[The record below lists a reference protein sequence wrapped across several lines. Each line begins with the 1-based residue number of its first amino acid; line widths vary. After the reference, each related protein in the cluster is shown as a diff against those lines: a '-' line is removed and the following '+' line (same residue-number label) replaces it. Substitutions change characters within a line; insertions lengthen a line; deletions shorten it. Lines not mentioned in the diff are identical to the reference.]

1 MSATPQKVLDIV
13 QDLKRADE
21 LRSPNRALIQRQMNG
36 EPPFSAAQMAE
47 NKLDVS
53 FNTKSGTNLLA
64 QANRQWCN
72 AMLKTA
78 RYFHVSLEDAPVDRG
93 LEWSQTITK
102 EANRPLKRSRD
113 YYHQVRQTG
122 GGVMLTGVGPK
133 MWTPFD
139 DDWCPYFVA
148 IEDLLIPTDT
158 EVRLDM
164 SHFAR
169 RRGMSYWELY
179 SKTLGKGKNVD
190 PGWKLGVVRKM
201 LASIKDKT
209 VTEPMWDWQN
219 APEKAA
225 ELFKQDAT
233 YWQSDA
239 VPKLWLWDFYS
250 RDDETGDWHLQIVPD
265 ENWTATYGTTT
276 EPVDFVYDSKKPV
289 ADDLSKL
296 LHVQFGDGNVK
307 PPYMYHSVRSLAWL
321 LFDLCQVQD
330 MTLCRFVGKVF
341 EDMMLLLRVQDPADR
356 AAVDKIHFGLRYGLL
371 PEGIGFVKR
380 EERYQFDPQL
390 SQMLMSQLRQHMGES
405 ASSYTQ
411 DIDSGTEKERTKFE
425 VQALLAQTSAL
436 LSSLLSNAYTQA
448 EFEYREICRR
458 LCDRKSRNKDAQAFQ
473 RRCRDKGVPEKWLDV
488 ERWEIHSEQVLGG
501 GSKQLEIAT
510 SEKLM
515 GARQFMEPSAQQRVL
530 HNYVLALT
538 DDAGMAEQLAPTK
551 PTKVTDSVFDAALA
565 WGTLMTGVPMP
576 VKEGDSHREVVETLL
591 RMMDMKVQQIM
602 QSGGVGT
609 PQDVVGL
616 SNAASYVGQHI
627 QLLAQDESEK
637 QRVKQYGDVLGKLGN
652 SVKAMAQRQAE
663 AAKNQNGQLDAET
676 QAKIQGQ
683 MALTQQ
689 KLQAKQ
695 AADALKLQTNQA
707 KFDQK
712 QQHERVKLA
721 GEMYERGVQT
731 TVEAG
736 ARATE
741 AKAEA
746 DAIRKKGDVEVEV
759 AKKKA
764 AATAKKA
771 DSNE

>member
-1 MSATPQKVLDIV
+1 MSATPQRVLDIV

-93 LEWSQTITK
+93 MDWATTITK

-122 GGVMLTGVGPK
+122 GGVMLTGVGAK

-179 SKTLGKGKNVD
+179 SKTLAKGKNVD

-209 VTEPMWDWQN
+209 VSEPMWDWQN

-239 VPKLWLWDFYS
+239 VPKIWLWDFYS
-250 RDDETGDWHLQIVPD
+250 RDDKTSEWHLQIVPD
-265 ENWTATYGTTT
+265 ENWTATYGTTN

-289 ADDLSKL
+289 ADKLDKL

-390 SQMLMSQLRQHMGES
+390 SQMLMAQLRQHMGES

-458 LCDRKSRNKDAQAFQ
+458 LCDRKSRNKDAKEFQ
-473 RRCRDKGVPEKWLDV
+473 RRCREKGVPDKFMDV

-538 DDAGMAEQLAPTK
+538 DDAGMATQLAPIK
-551 PTKVTDSVFDAALA
+551 PNKITDTVFDAALA

-576 VKEGDSHREVVETLL
+576 VKEGDSHREVIETLL
-591 RMMDMKVQQIM
+591 RMMAMKVQQIM
-602 QSGGVGT
+602 GSGGVGT
-609 PQDVVGL
+609 PQDVLGL
-616 SNAASYVGQHI
+616 LNANQYVAQHI
-627 QLLAQDESEK
+627 ALLEQDESEK
-637 QRVKQYGDVLGKLGN
+637 QRVKQYSDVLGKLMN
-652 SVKAMAQRQAE
+652 EVKAMAQRQQE
-663 AAKNQNGQLDAET
+663 AAAQQNGHQDPETMAKVQAIAMTT
-676 QAKIQGQ
+676 QAKVQAKQ
-683 MALTQQ
+683 VADAQ
-689 KLQAKQ
+689 KLQQKDAAFRQKQ
-695 AADALKLQTNQA
+695 AHEVEKTRADL
-707 KFDQK
+707 F
-712 QQHERVKLA
+712 VK
-721 GEMYERGVQT
+721 GMEG

-736 ARATE
+736 AEHARSAAEVRAIE
-741 AKAEA
+741 KKADAEA
-746 DAIRKKGDVEVEV
+746 AA

-764 AATAKKA
+764 AATPKKSSG
-771 DSNE
+771 D

>member
-1 MSATPQKVLDIV
+1 
-13 QDLKRADE
+13 
-21 LRSPNRALIQRQMNG
+21 
-36 EPPFSAAQMAE
+36 MAE
-47 NKLDVS
+47 NKLDTS
-53 FNTKSGTNLLA
+53 FNTKTGTNLLA
-64 QANRQWCN
+64 QANRQWAN
-72 AMLKTA
+72 AFLKTPH
-78 RYFHVSLEDAPVDRG
+78 YFGVTLEDAPVDRG

-169 RRGMSYWELY
+169 RRGMNYWELY
-179 SKTLGKGKNVD
+179 RKTLGKGKNVD
-190 PGWKLGVVRKM
+190 PGWKLDVVKR
-201 LASIKDKT
+201 LLDSIKDKRAS
-209 VTEPMWDWQN
+209 EPMWDWQN

-250 RDDETGDWHLQIVPD
+250 QDDETGKWNLQIVPD
-265 ENWTATYGTTT
+265 ENWTATYGTAD
-276 EPVDFVYDSKKPV
+276 EPVAFVYDSKKPV
-289 ADDLSKL
+289 ADSLDKL

-436 LSSLLSNAYTQA
+436 LSSLLNNAYIQA

-458 LCDRKSRNKDAQAFQ
+458 LCDTKSRNKDAIAF
-473 RRCRDKGVPEKWLDV
+473 RKRCMARGVPEKWLDV
-488 ERWEIHSEQVLGG
+488 ERWEVRSESVMGG
-501 GSKQLEIAT
+501 GSKQLELAAAD
-510 SEKLM
+510 KLM
-515 GARQFMEPSAQQRVL
+515 SVRQFMEPSAQNRTL
-530 HNYVLALT
+530 HKLVLAVT
-538 DDAGMAEQLAPTK
+538 DSAAEADALAPLK
-551 PTKVTDSVFDAALA
+551 PTKVTDTVFETAQT
-565 WGTLMTGVPMP
+565 WGTLMTGVQMP
-576 VKEGDSHREVVETLL
+576 VREGDSHREVVATLL
-591 RMMDMKVQQIM
+591 KMMRAYVERILQT
-602 QSGGVGT
+602 SGVGT
-609 PQDVVGL
+609 PQDLLGL
-616 SNAASYVGQHI
+616 TNAARYVSDHLK
-627 QLLAQDESEK
+627 LLAQDESEK
-637 QRVKQYGDVLGKLGN
+637 SNVKDFGEELGRIGN
-652 SVKAMAQRQAE
+652 EVKAMAQRQQE
-663 AAKNQNGQLDAET
+663 AAAQQNGHQDPETMAKVQAIAATT
-676 QAKIQGQ
+676 QAKVQAKQ
-683 MALTQQ
+683 VADAQ
-689 KLQAKQ
+689 KLQHKEQAFRQKQ
-695 AADALKLQTNQA
+695 AHEVEKTRADLFVTGM
-707 KFDQK
+707 
-712 QQHERVKLA
+712 E
-721 GEMYERGVQT
+721 G

-736 ARATE
+736 AEHARGAAEVRAIHKK
-741 AKAEA
+741 ADAEA
-746 DAIRKKGDVEVEV
+746 EAVR
-759 AKKKA
+759 KKA
-764 AATAKKA
+764 AAAPKS
-771 DSNE
+771 DG